1 VLRLGGYWQ
10 SHRNS
15 LTAKAALDFALD
27 VKGKLKSAELRKI
40 DAIARM

>member
-10 SHRNS
+10 RDRSS

-27 VKGKLKSAELRKI
+27 VKGNLARAELRKI
-40 DAIARM
+40 DAVVST